1 MWFDSDNAEGIEPSF
16 GLVGAVA
23 DDKMITIQRLVV
35 EIIPVRGRVKGVH
48 RVAIDHGIGPVADA
62 DGAVAQTVVKL
73 YAKRFFKVGYY
84 NVRAFHVAVHQ
95 RALDVDFVLV
105 VGLDFF
111 AGTRYEHKGEESEND
126 SEVPVF
132 HILAIIWFYSSA
144 VSENMSS
151 VTVSS

>member
-48 RVAIDHGIGPVADA
+48 RVAIDHGIGSVADA

-73 YAKRFFKVGYY
+73 YAKRFLKISYH

-105 VGLDFF
+105 VGRVFF
-111 AGTRYEHKGEESEND
+111 CAREHRNG
-126 SEVPVF
+126 
-132 HILAIIWFYSSA
+132 
-144 VSENMSS
+144 
-151 VTVSS
+151 